1 MSEFIDYVFQRS
13 TSLNKIDNSL
23 YSKYNVKNGL
33 RNEDGTGV
41 LVGLTKISDVVGYK
55 KENDKKIDTEGE
67 LYYRGVKVSDFIKG
81 HDPKNRFLFEEACF
95 LILFAVYLLL
105 YENKSQNE
113 KEVINHLL
121 YENRKQYQL
130 KKESIDLI
138 NHKCH
143 DLKHQIEDLKNM
155 QTEDRNETLNKLQK
169 EIMILIFIQIMM
181 FLILF

>member
-95 LILFAVYLLL
+95 LILFGYLP
-105 YENKSQNE
+105 NKDE
-113 KEVINHLL
+113 LDAF
-121 YENRKQYQL
+121 
-130 KKESIDLI
+130 KKELASRYDLPLNYLQARI
-138 NHKCH
+138 
-143 DLKHQIEDLKNM
+143 LGFPMQNM
-155 QTEDRNETLNKLQK
+155 MNKLQ
-169 EIMILIFIQIMM
+169 
-181 FLILF
+181 